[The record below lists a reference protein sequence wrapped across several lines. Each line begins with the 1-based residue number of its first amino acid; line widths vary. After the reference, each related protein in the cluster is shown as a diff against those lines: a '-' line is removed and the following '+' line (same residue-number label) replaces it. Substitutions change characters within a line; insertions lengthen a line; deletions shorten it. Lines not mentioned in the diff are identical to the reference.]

1 MRVAATHAVLGSD
14 GSLGVADRRE
24 HWRSAREIYGRSL
37 DIWRDMQTRRIL
49 TAEDAAKPEE
59 VAREIARCEAEMRRL
74 AG

>member
-1 MRVAATHAVLGSD
+1 
-14 GSLGVADRRE
+14 
-24 HWRSAREIYGRSL
+24 
-37 DIWRDMQTRRIL
+37 MQTRRIL